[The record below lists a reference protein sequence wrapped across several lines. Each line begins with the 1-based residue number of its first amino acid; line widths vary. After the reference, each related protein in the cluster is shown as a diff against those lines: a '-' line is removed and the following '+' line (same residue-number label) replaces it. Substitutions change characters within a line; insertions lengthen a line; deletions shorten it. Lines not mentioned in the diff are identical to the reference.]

1 MSVAVVGGGLAG
13 IAAAVALQESGIDVE
28 LYEARP
34 RLGGATHSFQR
45 ASSGGCPDLTVDNG
59 QHVMLRAFTAYRG
72 LLDRLG
78 TGDGIT
84 IQDRFDLRIL
94 TPDAR
99 PDSKLRR
106 TRLPGPLHLLP
117 ALATYSL
124 LDPAERLRAASA
136 SLALGKLDPADPEL
150 DAVSLGEWLDRHG
163 QNDRARRYLWELF
176 VTAALNCGVD
186 EASLGLSAMVIQKA
200 LLGRADAADIGVPA
214 IPLGELHGRAAEKAL
229 RGVHLKTKVEQV
241 VSGTRLVVDGFP
253 VDAEAVI
260 VAVPHPAAAALVP
273 PQACP
278 DRERWAGLASSP
290 IVDVHV
296 LYDRPV
302 FDRPFAAVVDSPV
315 QWVFDRT
322 RAAGLG
328 QTHGQYISSVV
339 SAAGQWIDAP
349 VADIREVFLPA
360 LAEVMPRTRRAEVAE
375 FFVTRERH
383 ATFRQAPGSAALR
396 PSAGTG
402 VPGLFLAG
410 AWTATGW
417 PDTMEGAVR
426 SGLTAAALC
435 RRHLEDR
442 ENRENREN
450 LENLEKASG
459 SDSRPGTLDGW
470 RLAGPEQQG
479 RPIGMTH
486 PSRLAGPAPELF
498 RDSRPHPAA
507 PDTGNRNQAPWQ
519 KGNDR

>member
-13 IAAAVALQESGIDVE
+13 IAAAVSLQESGIDVE

-45 ASSGGCPDLTVDNG
+45 VGSDGGPDLTVDNG

-78 TGDGIT
+78 TGHGIEL
-84 IQDRFDLRIL
+84 QDRFDLRIL

-99 PDSKLRR
+99 PEARLRR
-106 TRLPGPLHLLP
+106 TGLPGPLHLLP
-117 ALATYSL
+117 ALAKYSL
-124 LDPAERLRAASA
+124 LTPAERLRAASA
-136 SLALGKLDPADPEL
+136 SLAMGKIDPADPHV
-150 DAVSLGEWLDRHG
+150 DDVSLGYWLSQHRQSDRT
-163 QNDRARRYLWELF
+163 RRYLWELF

-186 EASLGLSAMVIQKA
+186 EASLALSAMVIQKA
-200 LLGRADAADIGVPA
+200 LLGESGAADIGVPR
-214 IPLGELHGRAAEKAL
+214 IPLGELHGRAAEKKL
-229 RGVHLKTKVEQV
+229 RGVHLKTKVEQI
-241 VSGTRLVVDGFP
+241 VSGSRLVVDGFP

-273 PQACP
+273 EAACP
-278 DRERWAGLASSP
+278 DRRRWAGLASSP

-302 FDRPFAAVVDSPV
+302 MDAPFAAVVDSPV

-322 RAAGLG
+322 SAAGLG
-328 QTHGQYISSVV
+328 PTHSQYVSSVV

-349 VADIREVFLPA
+349 VAQIREVFLPA
-360 LAEVMPRTRRAEVAE
+360 LAEALPRARKAEVAE

-383 ATFRQAPGSAALR
+383 ATFRQAPGSGALR
-396 PSAGTG
+396 PPAATG

-426 SGLTAAALC
+426 SGLTAARLC
-435 RRHLEDR
+435 RGHL
-442 ENRENREN
+442 
-450 LENLEKASG
+450 
-459 SDSRPGTLDGW
+459 
-470 RLAGPEQQG
+470 
-479 RPIGMTH
+479 
-486 PSRLAGPAPELF
+486 
-498 RDSRPHPAA
+498 
-507 PDTGNRNQAPWQ
+507 Q
-519 KGNDR
+519 KGNVR

>member
-1 MSVAVVGGGLAG
+1 VSVAVVGGGLAG
-13 IAAAVALQESGIDVE
+13 IAAAVSLQESGIDVE

-45 ASSGGCPDLTVDNG
+45 AGSDGGPDLTVDNG

-78 TGDGIT
+78 TGHGIE

-99 PDSKLRR
+99 PQARLRR
-106 TRLPGPLHLLP
+106 TGLPGPLHLLP
-117 ALATYSL
+117 ALAKYSL
-124 LDPAERLRAASA
+124 LSPAERLRAASA
-136 SLALGKLDPADPEL
+136 SLAMGKVDPADPHV
-150 DAVSLGEWLDRHG
+150 DDVSLGYWLNQHRQSDRT
-163 QNDRARRYLWELF
+163 RRYLWELF

-200 LLGRADAADIGVPA
+200 LLGDADAADIGVPR
-214 IPLGELHGRAAEKAL
+214 IPLGELHGRAAEKKL
-229 RGVHLKTKVEQV
+229 RGLHLKTKVEQI
-241 VSGTRLVVDGFP
+241 VSGSRLVVDGFP

-273 PQACP
+273 EAACP
-278 DRERWAGLASSP
+278 DRERWAALASSP

-302 FDRPFAAVVDSPV
+302 LDAPFAAVVDSPV

-322 RAAGLG
+322 CAAGLG
-328 QTHGQYISSVV
+328 PTHGQYVSSVV

-349 VADIREVFLPA
+349 VAQIREVFLPA
-360 LAEVMPRTRRAEVAE
+360 LAQALPQARKAEVAE

-383 ATFRQAPGSAALR
+383 ATFRQAPGSGALR
-396 PSAGTG
+396 PAAATG

-426 SGLTAAALC
+426 SGLTAARLC
-435 RRHLEDR
+435 RRHL
-442 ENRENREN
+442 
-450 LENLEKASG
+450 
-459 SDSRPGTLDGW
+459 
-470 RLAGPEQQG
+470 
-479 RPIGMTH
+479 
-486 PSRLAGPAPELF
+486 
-498 RDSRPHPAA
+498 
-507 PDTGNRNQAPWQ
+507 Q
-519 KGNDR
+519 KGNVR

>member
-1 MSVAVVGGGLAG
+1 VSVAVVGGGLAG
-13 IAAAVALQESGIDVE
+13 IAAAVALQEAGIDVE

-45 ASSGGCPDLTVDNG
+45 AGSDGGPDLTVDNG

-78 TGDGIT
+78 TGHGIE

-94 TPDAR
+94 TPDDR
-99 PDSKLRR
+99 PDSRLRR
-106 TRLPGPLHLLP
+106 TGLPGPLHLLP
-117 ALATYSL
+117 ALAKYSL
-124 LDPAERLRAASA
+124 LSPAERLRAASA
-136 SLALGKLDPADPEL
+136 SLAMGKIDPADPHV
-150 DAVSLGEWLDRHG
+150 DDVSLGYWLDQHG
-163 QNDRARRYLWELF
+163 QSDRTRRYLWELF

-186 EASLGLSAMVIQKA
+186 EASLALSAMVIQKA
-200 LLGRADAADIGVPA
+200 LLGQPDAADIGVPR
-214 IPLGELHGRAAEKAL
+214 IPLGELHGRAAEKKL
-229 RGVHLKTKVEQV
+229 RGLHLKTKVEQV

-273 PQACP
+273 EAACP

-302 FDRPFAAVVDSPV
+302 LDTSFAAVVDSPV

-322 RAAGLG
+322 DAAGLG
-328 QTHGQYISSVV
+328 RTQDRTQGETQDRTQGQYVSSVV

-349 VADIREVFLPA
+349 VAQIREVFLPA
-360 LAEVMPRTRRAEVAE
+360 LAQALPRARHAEVAE

-383 ATFRQAPGSAALR
+383 ATFRQAPGSGALR
-396 PSAGTG
+396 PPAATG

-435 RRHLEDR
+435 RRHL
-442 ENRENREN
+442 
-450 LENLEKASG
+450 
-459 SDSRPGTLDGW
+459 
-470 RLAGPEQQG
+470 
-479 RPIGMTH
+479 
-486 PSRLAGPAPELF
+486 
-498 RDSRPHPAA
+498 
-507 PDTGNRNQAPWQ
+507 Q

>member
-1 MSVAVVGGGLAG
+1 VSVAVVGGGLAG
-13 IAAAVALQESGIDVE
+13 IAAAVSLQESGIDVE

-45 ASSGGCPDLTVDNG
+45 AGSDGGPDLTVDNG

-78 TGDGIT
+78 TGHGIE

-99 PDSKLRR
+99 PEARLRR
-106 TRLPGPLHLLP
+106 TGLPGPLHLLP
-117 ALATYSL
+117 ALAKYSL
-124 LDPAERLRAASA
+124 LSPAERLRAASA
-136 SLALGKLDPADPEL
+136 SLAMGKIDPADPHV
-150 DAVSLGEWLDRHG
+150 DDVSLGYWLHQHRQSDRT
-163 QNDRARRYLWELF
+163 RRYLWELF

-186 EASLGLSAMVIQKA
+186 DASLALSAMVIQKA
-200 LLGRADAADIGVPA
+200 LLGEADAADIGVPR
-214 IPLGELHGRAAEKAL
+214 IPLGELHGRAAEKKL
-229 RGVHLKTKVEQV
+229 RGLHLKTKVEQI
-241 VSGTRLVVDGFP
+241 VSGNRLVVDGFP

-260 VAVPHPAAAALVP
+260 LAVPHPAAAALVP
-273 PQACP
+273 EAACP

-302 FDRPFAAVVDSPV
+302 MDASFAAVVDSPV

-322 RAAGLG
+322 SAAGLG
-328 QTHGQYISSVV
+328 PTNGQYVSSVV

-349 VADIREVFLPA
+349 VAQIREVFLPA
-360 LAEVMPRTRRAEVAE
+360 LAEALPQARKAEVAE

-383 ATFRQAPGSAALR
+383 ATFRQAPGSGALR
-396 PSAGTG
+396 PAAATG

-426 SGLTAAALC
+426 SGLTAARLC
-435 RRHLEDR
+435 RRHL
-442 ENRENREN
+442 
-450 LENLEKASG
+450 
-459 SDSRPGTLDGW
+459 
-470 RLAGPEQQG
+470 
-479 RPIGMTH
+479 
-486 PSRLAGPAPELF
+486 
-498 RDSRPHPAA
+498 
-507 PDTGNRNQAPWQ
+507 Q
-519 KGNDR
+519 KGNVR

>member
-1 MSVAVVGGGLAG
+1 VSVAVVGGGLAG

-45 ASSGGCPDLTVDNG
+45 AGSGGGPDLTVDNG
-59 QHVMLRAFTAYRG
+59 QHVLLRAFTAYRG

-78 TGDGIT
+78 TATGVEL
-84 IQDRFDLRIL
+84 QDRFDLRIL
-94 TPDAR
+94 TPDCRPEAR
-99 PDSKLRR
+99 LRR
-106 TRLPGPLHLLP
+106 TGLPGPLHLLP

-124 LDPAERLRAASA
+124 LDGYERLHAASA
-136 SLALGKLDPADPEL
+136 ALAMGRLDPADPLL
-150 DAVSLGEWLDRHG
+150 DEISLGDWLDRHG
-163 QNDRARRYLWELF
+163 QSDRARRYLWELF
-176 VTAALNCGVD
+176 VTAALNCGVE

-200 LLGRADAADIGVPA
+200 LLGRADAADIGVPR
-214 IPLGELHGRAAEKAL
+214 IPLGELHGRAAEKKL
-229 RGVHLKTKVEQV
+229 RGVHLKTKVEQI

-273 PQACP
+273 EAACP
-278 DRERWAGLASSP
+278 DRARWAGLASSP

-302 FDRPFAAVVDSPV
+302 LDTPFAAVVDSPV

-322 RAAGLG
+322 AAAGLSPT
-328 QTHGQYISSVV
+328 QGQYISSVV
-339 SAAGQWIDAP
+339 SAAGEWIDAP
-349 VADIREVFLPA
+349 VAQIREAFLPA
-360 LAEVMPRTRRAEVAE
+360 LAEALPRARQAEVAE

-396 PSAGTG
+396 PPCQTAL
-402 VPGLFLAG
+402 PGLFLAG

-426 SGLTAAALC
+426 SGLTAARLC
-435 RRHLEDR
+435 RRHL
-442 ENRENREN
+442 
-450 LENLEKASG
+450 
-459 SDSRPGTLDGW
+459 
-470 RLAGPEQQG
+470 
-479 RPIGMTH
+479 
-486 PSRLAGPAPELF
+486 
-498 RDSRPHPAA
+498 
-507 PDTGNRNQAPWQ
+507 Q

>member
-45 ASSGGCPDLTVDNG
+45 AGTDGGPDLTVDNG

-78 TGDGIT
+78 TGHGID

-99 PDSKLRR
+99 PDSRLRR
-106 TRLPGPLHLLP
+106 TVFTRALPRSIALPGPLHLLP
-117 ALATYSL
+117 ALAKYSL
-124 LDPAERLRAASA
+124 LSPAERLHAARA
-136 SLALGKLDPADPEL
+136 SLAMRKVNPADPHV
-150 DAVSLGEWLDRHG
+150 DDMSLGYWLDQHR
-163 QNDRARRYLWELF
+163 QSDRSRRYLWELF

-186 EASLGLSAMVIQKA
+186 DASLGLSAMVIQKA
-200 LLGRADAADIGVPA
+200 LLGQADAADIGVPR
-214 IPLGELHGRAAEKAL
+214 IPLGELHGRAAEKKL

-241 VSGTRLVVDGFP
+241 VSGSRLFVDGFP
-253 VDAEAVI
+253 VDADAVI

-273 PQACP
+273 EAACP

-302 FDRPFAAVVDSPV
+302 MDTSFAAVVDSPV

-322 RAAGLG
+322 SAAGLG
-328 QTHGQYISSVV
+328 PTRHQYVSSVV
-339 SAAGQWIDAP
+339 SAAGQWIDAT
-349 VADIREVFLPA
+349 VAQIREAFLPA
-360 LAEVMPRTRRAEVAE
+360 LAEALPQARKAEICE

-396 PSAGTG
+396 PSAATG

-426 SGLTAAALC
+426 SGLTAARLC
-435 RRHLEDR
+435 RHHLQGGHDR
-442 ENRENREN
+442 
-450 LENLEKASG
+450 
-459 SDSRPGTLDGW
+459 
-470 RLAGPEQQG
+470 
-479 RPIGMTH
+479 
-486 PSRLAGPAPELF
+486 
-498 RDSRPHPAA
+498 
-507 PDTGNRNQAPWQ
+507 
-519 KGNDR
+519 

>member
-1 MSVAVVGGGLAG
+1 MSVAIVGGGLAG
-13 IAAAVALQESGIDVE
+13 ISAAVALQEAGIDVE

-45 ASSGGCPDLTVDNG
+45 AGSDGGPDLTVDNG

-78 TGDGIT
+78 TGDGID
-84 IQDRFDLRIL
+84 IQDRFDLRVL
-94 TPDAR
+94 TPDERPAAR
-99 PDSKLRR
+99 LRR
-106 TRLPGPLHLLP
+106 TGLPGPLHLLP
-117 ALATYSL
+117 ALAKYSL
-124 LDPAERLRAASA
+124 LTPAERLRAASA
-136 SLALGKLDPADPEL
+136 SLAMGKLDPADPAL
-150 DAVSLGEWLDRHG
+150 DAISLGDWLDQHG
-163 QNDRARRYLWELF
+163 QDDRTRRYLWELF

-186 EASLGLSAMVIQKA
+186 EASLGLSAMVIQTA
-200 LLGRADAADIGVPA
+200 LLGSSTAADIGVPR
-214 IPLGELHGRAAEKAL
+214 IPLGELHGRAAEKKL

-273 PQACP
+273 QAACP

-302 FDRPFAAVVDSPV
+302 MDTSFAAVVDSPV

-322 RAAGLG
+322 AAAGLG
-328 QTHGQYISSVV
+328 QTHGQYVSSVV

-349 VADIREVFLPA
+349 VAQIRETFLPA
-360 LAEVMPRTRRAEVAE
+360 LAEVLPRTRRAEVTE

-396 PSAGTG
+396 PPAATG

-435 RRHLEDR
+435 RRHL
-442 ENRENREN
+442 
-450 LENLEKASG
+450 
-459 SDSRPGTLDGW
+459 
-470 RLAGPEQQG
+470 
-479 RPIGMTH
+479 
-486 PSRLAGPAPELF
+486 
-498 RDSRPHPAA
+498 
-507 PDTGNRNQAPWQ
+507 Q
-519 KGNDR
+519 KGTDR

>member
-1 MSVAVVGGGLAG
+1 MAVVGGGLAG
-13 IAAAVALQESGIDVE
+13 IAAAVALQEAGIDVE

-45 ASSGGCPDLTVDNG
+45 AGSDGGPDLTVDNG

-78 TGDGIT
+78 TAHGIDL
-84 IQDRFDLRIL
+84 QDRFDLRIL

-99 PDSKLRR
+99 PDARLRR
-106 TRLPGPLHLLP
+106 TGLPGPLHLLP
-117 ALATYSL
+117 ALARYSL
-124 LDPAERLRAASA
+124 LSPAERLRAASA
-136 SLALGKLDPADPEL
+136 SLAMGKLDPADPQL
-150 DAVSLGEWLDRHG
+150 DAVSLGDWLDAHG
-163 QNDRARRYLWELF
+163 QSDRTRRYLWELF
-176 VTAALNCGVD
+176 VTAALNCGVE

-200 LLGRADAADIGVPA
+200 LLGRADAADIGVPR
-214 IPLGELHGRAAEKAL
+214 IPLGELHGRAAEKKL
-229 RGVHLKTKVEQV
+229 RGVHLKTKVERI

-260 VAVPHPAAAALVP
+260 VAVPHPAAAVLVP
-273 PQACP
+273 EAACP
-278 DRERWAGLASSP
+278 DKGRWTALASSP

-302 FDRPFAAVVDSPV
+302 LDVPFAAVVDSPV

-322 RAAGLG
+322 AAGGLPDAPG
-328 QTHGQYISSVV
+328 RGSGSGQYVSSVV

-349 VADIREVFLPA
+349 VAQIREAFLPA
-360 LAEVMPRTRRAEVAE
+360 LAEVLPRARSARVTE

-396 PSAGTG
+396 PPAATG

-426 SGLTAAALC
+426 SGLTAARLC
-435 RRHLEDR
+435 RRHL
-442 ENRENREN
+442 
-450 LENLEKASG
+450 
-459 SDSRPGTLDGW
+459 
-470 RLAGPEQQG
+470 
-479 RPIGMTH
+479 
-486 PSRLAGPAPELF
+486 
-498 RDSRPHPAA
+498 
-507 PDTGNRNQAPWQ
+507 Q
-519 KGNDR
+519 KGSLR

>member
-13 IAAAVALQESGIDVE
+13 IAAAVALQEAGIEVE

-45 ASSGGCPDLTVDNG
+45 AGTDGGPDLTVDNG
-59 QHVMLRAFTAYRG
+59 QHVLLRAFTAYRG
-72 LLDRLG
+72 LLQRLG
-78 TGDGIT
+78 TAHGIDL
-84 IQDRFDLRIL
+84 QNRFDLRIL
-94 TPDAR
+94 TPDERPEAR
-99 PDSKLRR
+99 LRR
-106 TRLPGPLHLLP
+106 TGLPGPMHLLP

-124 LDPAERLRAASA
+124 LSPAERLRAASA
-136 SLALGKLDPADPEL
+136 SLAMRKVNPDDPHV
-150 DAVSLGEWLDRHG
+150 DAMSLGYWLDRHG
-163 QNDRARRYLWELF
+163 QSDRTRRYLWELF

-200 LLGRADAADIGVPA
+200 LLGRADAADIGVPR
-214 IPLGELHGRAAEKAL
+214 IPLGELHGRAAEKTL

-241 VSGTRLVVDGFP
+241 VSGNRLVVDGFP
-253 VDAEAVI
+253 VDADAVI

-273 PQACP
+273 EAACP
-278 DRERWAGLASSP
+278 DRGSWAGLASSP

-302 FDRPFAAVVDSPV
+302 LDSPFAAVVDSPV

-322 RAAGLG
+322 SAAGLDPE
-328 QTHGQYISSVV
+328 HGQYVSSVV

-349 VADIREVFLPA
+349 VAQIRRAFLPA
-360 LAEVMPRTRRAEVAE
+360 LAEALPRARRARVAE

-383 ATFRQAPGSAALR
+383 ATFRQTPGSGALR
-396 PSAGTG
+396 PAAETG

-426 SGLTAAALC
+426 SGLTAARLC
-435 RRHLEDR
+435 RRHL
-442 ENRENREN
+442 
-450 LENLEKASG
+450 
-459 SDSRPGTLDGW
+459 
-470 RLAGPEQQG
+470 
-479 RPIGMTH
+479 
-486 PSRLAGPAPELF
+486 
-498 RDSRPHPAA
+498 
-507 PDTGNRNQAPWQ
+507 Q
-519 KGNDR
+519 KGNVR

>member
-1 MSVAVVGGGLAG
+1 VSVAVVGGGLAG
-13 IAAAVALQESGIDVE
+13 IAAAVALQEAGIDVE

-45 ASSGGCPDLTVDNG
+45 AGTDGGPDLTVDNG

-72 LLDRLG
+72 LLQRLG
-78 TGDGIT
+78 SAHGID
-84 IQDRFDLRIL
+84 IQRRFDLRIL
-94 TPDAR
+94 TPDERPEAR
-99 PDSKLRR
+99 LRR
-106 TRLPGPLHLLP
+106 TSLPGPLHLLP

-124 LDPAERLRAASA
+124 LSPAERLRAMAA
-136 SLALGKLDPADPEL
+136 SLALGRLDPADPAL
-150 DAVSLGEWLDRHG
+150 DAIGLGDWLDQHG
-163 QNDRARRYLWELF
+163 QSDRARRYLWELF

-200 LLGRADAADIGVPA
+200 LLGRADAADIGVPR
-214 IPLGELHGRAAEKAL
+214 IPLGELHGRAAEKKL
-229 RGVHLKTKVEQV
+229 RAVHLKTKVEQI

-253 VDAEAVI
+253 VDADAVI
-260 VAVPHPAAAALVP
+260 VAVPHPVAAALVP
-273 PQACP
+273 AAACP

-302 FDRPFAAVVDSPV
+302 LDTSFAAVVDSPV

-322 RAAGLG
+322 SAAGLSPADG
-328 QTHGQYISSVV
+328 RTPGGTGGRTGAQYVSSVV

-349 VADIREVFLPA
+349 VAQIREVFLPA
-360 LAEVMPRTRRAEVAE
+360 LAEALPRARRAEVAE

-396 PSAGTG
+396 PAAATG
-402 VPGLFLAG
+402 VSGLFLAG

-426 SGLTAAALC
+426 SGLTAARLC
-435 RRHLEDR
+435 RRHL
-442 ENRENREN
+442 
-450 LENLEKASG
+450 
-459 SDSRPGTLDGW
+459 
-470 RLAGPEQQG
+470 
-479 RPIGMTH
+479 
-486 PSRLAGPAPELF
+486 
-498 RDSRPHPAA
+498 
-507 PDTGNRNQAPWQ
+507 Q

>member
-45 ASSGGCPDLTVDNG
+45 AGSDGGPDLTVDNG

-72 LLDRLG
+72 LLQRLG
-78 TGDGIT
+78 TAHGIDL
-84 IQDRFDLRIL
+84 QDRFDLRIL
-94 TPDAR
+94 TPDERPEAR
-99 PDSKLRR
+99 LRR
-106 TRLPGPLHLLP
+106 TGLPGPLHLLP

-124 LDPAERLRAASA
+124 LSPAERLRAASA
-136 SLALGKLDPADPEL
+136 SLAMRKVDPADPHV
-150 DAVSLGEWLDRHG
+150 DAMSLGYWLDRHG
-163 QNDRARRYLWELF
+163 QSDRTRRYLWELF

-200 LLGRADAADIGVPA
+200 LLGRADAADIGVPR
-214 IPLGELHGRAAEKAL
+214 IPLGELHGRAAEKTL

-241 VSGTRLVVDGFP
+241 VSGNRLVVDGFP

-273 PQACP
+273 EAACP
-278 DRERWAGLASSP
+278 DRASWAGLASSP

-302 FDRPFAAVVDSPV
+302 LDSPFAAVVDSPV

-322 RAAGLG
+322 GAAGLEPG
-328 QTHGQYISSVV
+328 HGQGQYVSSVV

-349 VADIREVFLPA
+349 VAQIREAFLPA
-360 LAEVMPRTRRAEVAE
+360 LAEALPQARRARVAE

-383 ATFRQAPGSAALR
+383 ATFRQTPGSGALR
-396 PSAGTG
+396 PAAETA

-426 SGLTAAALC
+426 SGLTAARLC
-435 RRHLEDR
+435 RRHL
-442 ENRENREN
+442 
-450 LENLEKASG
+450 
-459 SDSRPGTLDGW
+459 
-470 RLAGPEQQG
+470 
-479 RPIGMTH
+479 
-486 PSRLAGPAPELF
+486 
-498 RDSRPHPAA
+498 
-507 PDTGNRNQAPWQ
+507 Q
-519 KGNDR
+519 KGNVR